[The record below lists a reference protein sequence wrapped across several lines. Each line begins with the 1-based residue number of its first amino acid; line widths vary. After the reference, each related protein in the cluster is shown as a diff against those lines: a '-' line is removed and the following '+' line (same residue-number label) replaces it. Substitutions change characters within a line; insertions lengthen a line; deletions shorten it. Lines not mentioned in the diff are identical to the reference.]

1 MCEFLDHIQKVLNIP
16 NRITSIKFMSL
27 TQFRM
32 DHAQKTYWHFSR
44 QKPSH
49 SLLMLLL
56 AYFNVFLIAIWCST
70 FGISSVIQR
79 KIILQNSFATLFQW
93 EQFMVFWCKG
103 LCEICTKFVYSIKEK
118 KILSK
123 KINTR
128 INHLDDDKFDC
139 LYLKWYNRYSDVKL
153 PLMVVIFYRKHTFDI
168 YVHEHTH
175 NVFHLLSSFS
185 TLRSTSIHFMACFDV
200 FKGTKSNKKEMNS
213 TNGEQATYLQFE
225 WRHRHFKKFH
235 YPSQWKLFLLSSVVH
250 LSILAF

>member
-56 AYFNVFLIAIWCST
+56 VYINDFLIAIWCST

-93 EQFMVFWCKG
+93 EQFMVFWCKRA
-103 LCEICTKFVYSIKEK
+103 LWNMHWIRVFNKRK
-118 KILSK
+118 KKYFRK
-123 KINTR
+123 KN
-128 INHLDDDKFDC
+128 
-139 LYLKWYNRYSDVKL
+139 
-153 PLMVVIFYRKHTFDI
+153 KHT
-168 YVHEHTH
+168 
-175 NVFHLLSSFS
+175 NQSP
-185 TLRSTSIHFMACFDV
+185 R
-200 FKGTKSNKKEMNS
+200 
-213 TNGEQATYLQFE
+213 
-225 WRHRHFKKFH
+225 RR
-235 YPSQWKLFLLSSVVH
+235 
-250 LSILAF
+250 